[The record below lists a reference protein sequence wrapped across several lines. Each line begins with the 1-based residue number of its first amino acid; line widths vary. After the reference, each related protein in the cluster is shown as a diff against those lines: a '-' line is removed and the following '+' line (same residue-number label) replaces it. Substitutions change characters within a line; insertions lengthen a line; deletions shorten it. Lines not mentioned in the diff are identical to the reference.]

1 MGPFGAAARRFE
13 VHRREMHVQVVIRRL
28 IMHVDPQL
36 RSRKTVSLIDG
47 GLNENQLLLF
57 IDLIGGKRYSS
68 NINFPWWIQSSREW
82 ANSEKLNNE
91 DSVQIIS
98 IKEKQSF
105 SRLHFNRIISRIK
118 NSPIKMQPVRKIST
132 SYKNSSTVSPLRS
145 GGLK

>member
-82 ANSEKLNNE
+82 ANSEKLNNK

>member
-68 NINFPWWIQSSREW
+68 NINFP
-82 ANSEKLNNE
+82 
-91 DSVQIIS
+91 
-98 IKEKQSF
+98 
-105 SRLHFNRIISRIK
+105 
-118 NSPIKMQPVRKIST
+118 
-132 SYKNSSTVSPLRS
+132 
-145 GGLK
+145 